1 MGVSYHNRARFH
13 QGLAADPPEEMAGA
27 QTPQQASLHN
37 YLWQSHCNGLF
48 ELPIAACARI
58 RYARIHCRSHE
69 LLPIPSWAVLF
80 GPGAPV
86 LFRARARSGPG
97 AQAAARNLCPNPG
110 FERLNPAGDN
120 FPIGW
125 GGPFNAFID
134 KDAHGGSIA
143 IRLSC
148 KADERASLNS
158 QTMAVRRGVLTFFYK
173 AVRSGSGGDNLRMCV
188 IGLNQQGSR

>member
-1 MGVSYHNRARFH
+1 MRSNRMKRR
-13 QGLAADPPEEMAGA
+13 
-27 QTPQQASLHN
+27 
-37 YLWQSHCNGLF
+37 W
-48 ELPIAACARI
+48 
-58 RYARIHCRSHE
+58 
-69 LLPIPSWAVLF
+69 VLF
-80 GPGAPV
+80 GSLAGLIPALLCGT
-86 LFRARARSGPG
+86 ARAQDAGTG

-143 IRLSC
+143 IRMSC
-148 KADERASLNS
+148 KASEHASLNS

-173 AVRSGSGGDNLRMCV
+173 AVRSGAGGDNLRMCV
-188 IGLNQQGSR
+188 IGLNQQGIEVTRVCVPAAKAHVGDGQWHQGKL